1 MQNPGNCFIKAAKE
15 RVADDLCGTLDAVA
29 WGKEAPVGTGGS
41 FDILYS
47 GKVFFFLF
55 LSSKQYFY

>member
-47 GKVFFFLF
+47 GKVFFFF
-55 LSSKQYFY
+55 SFKQ